1 MRLFHSS
8 GDDLVPVKNAQLA
21 YDTFKK
27 NGATQVELIECDC
40 GTHGEAAP
48 ILLFLGFAWIETLT
62 DKSQP
67 LSLKQNIAPEEYNL
81 LSVYPS
87 PFNSST
93 KIIFTLKEGSE
104 VTLTVHDL
112 LGKEVEMLAQG
123 TLPAGHFEFP
133 WNASRFA
140 GGLYIITLKRTN
152 SQGMMERHSRKVLYL
167 K

>member
-1 MRLFHSS
+1 V
-8 GDDLVPVKNAQLA
+8 GNARLA
-21 YDTFKK
+21 YETFKK
-27 NGATQVELIECDC
+27 NGATQVEFNECDC

-48 ILLFLGFAWIETLT
+48 ILLFLGFAWIESLT

-93 KIIFTLKEGSE
+93 KIIFTLKEGSK
-104 VTLTVHDL
+104 VTLIVRDL
-112 LGKEVEMLAQG
+112 LGKEVAMLAQG

-133 WNASRFA
+133 WNASQFA

-152 SQGMMERHSRKVLYL
+152 SQGMKERHSRKVLYL